1 MNQPKPNQANKLI
14 KPPKLRR
21 LHILSLAFLLFLFL
35 LFLLSCSANIFP
47 VSPQT
52 IPLSIKDQLFTLEL
66 AQTIPQKIKG
76 LSGRTTLCSNCGMLF
91 IYQND
96 ALHTFWMKDTL
107 IPLDIIWLSA
117 TGKIINI
124 SHSTPVEKDPAHPQN
139 TYQPQLPARFVLELP
154 AGSAL
159 SLGLKEDEQLNLPSL
174 P

>member
-14 KPPKLRR
+14 KLPKLRR

-107 IPLDIIWLSA
+107 IPLDIIWIKND
-117 TGKIINI
+117 KIVKINANVQ
-124 SHSTPVEKDPAHPQN
+124 PEKSDTLEKNYKLYKAPSIID
-139 TYQPQLPARFVLELP
+139 YVLEVNGNWCDQNGISVGDSVSFFL
-154 AGSAL
+154 
-159 SLGLKEDEQLNLPSL
+159 
-174 P
+174 

>member
-1 MNQPKPNQANKLI
+1 MAPPSPKTKLI
-14 KPPKLRR
+14 ILGLVTITLAITLIRLYSTPTPTLDNLTIKIANTNYQLQIANTVATRSQGLSNRR
-21 LHILSLAFLLFLFL
+21 L
-35 LFLLSCSANIFP
+35 
-47 VSPQT
+47 
-52 IPLSIKDQLFTLEL
+52 
-66 AQTIPQKIKG
+66 
-76 LSGRTTLCSNCGMLF
+76 LCPSCGMLF
-91 IYQND
+91 VFPRSGFYP
-96 ALHTFWMKDTL
+96 FWMKDTL